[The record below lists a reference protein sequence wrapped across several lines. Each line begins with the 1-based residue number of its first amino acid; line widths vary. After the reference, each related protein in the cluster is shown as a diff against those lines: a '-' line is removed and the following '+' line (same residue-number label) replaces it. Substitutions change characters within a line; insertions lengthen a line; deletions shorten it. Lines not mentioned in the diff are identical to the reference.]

1 MAMRPL
7 ACGEKNVVRRIAA
20 VQLRAVQ
27 LRAVQLRAVQ
37 LRAVQLA
44 EFRHGV
50 ADYMMLV
57 AAWFTSA
64 PAYM

>member
-27 LRAVQLRAVQ
+27 LRAVQL
-37 LRAVQLA
+37 A
-44 EFRHGV
+44 EFPHGA

>member
-7 ACGEKNVVRRIAA
+7 ACGEKNVVRRIA
-20 VQLRAVQ
+20 AVQ